1 MLHLVWEG
9 VTRKEDLRIIQ
20 FEGEELGS
28 LTICYNEHETR
39 GIVFR
44 VFRMTD
50 GRILIHKF
58 VWEYPP
64 VTLESWER
72 EQDRIPTTAEPWA
85 LVYVFSDIES
95 AASAGFHGVLEK
107 LNLI

>member
-1 MLHLVWEG
+1 MVWEG
-9 VTRKEDLRIIQ
+9 AKGKDNYRIIT
-20 FEGEELGS
+20 FEGEELVT
-28 LTICYNEHETR
+28 LTICYNEHEMR

-72 EQDRIPTTAEPWA
+72 EQDRIPTTAEPWV

-95 AASAGFHGVLEK
+95 AAGAGFHGVLEK

>member
-1 MLHLVWEG
+1 MLHMVWEG
-9 VTRKEDLRIIQ
+9 AKGKDNYRIIT
-20 FEGEELGS
+20 FEGEELGT